1 MFCSAEGMVF
11 MRRTLVT
18 GGVLAVLALAILGS
32 ATRASAAGCGEGF
45 ELLTVAAT
53 INNVDHRIY
62 DDAEWLDLQTRI
74 ASADENGDGLLCS
87 KHYKPNQG
95 QDKQWIGPEDIGVTD
110 YIICL
115 FADNKA
121 KGQD

>member
-1 MFCSAEGMVF
+1 MG
-11 MRRTLVT
+11 RTLIT
-18 GGVLAVLALAILGS
+18 SGVLAVLALAILGS
-32 ATRASAAGCGEGF
+32 ATPASAAGCGEGF
-45 ELLTVAAT
+45 DLLTVAAT

-62 DDAEWLDLQTRI
+62 DDAEWQDLQARI

-95 QDKQWIGPEDIGVTD
+95 QDKHWIGPDDVGVTD

-115 FADNKA
+115 IADNKA